1 VADVNRAAYRLLRPL
16 LLRPGP
22 VLAVVCVAA
31 LCAAGTAAGG
41 LLRQRAELAPLALD
55 WAQLIPPGGAGG
67 DSPLAL
73 RGVVLHGM
81 LGLQANQEPER
92 VVRRYS
98 GRRVAID
105 GYVVPL
111 DFDGTRV
118 ATFLLVPYVG
128 ACIHVPPPPPN
139 QIIYVTS
146 TEGADAPA
154 DLFAPVRVT
163 GVLAAEGTATEL
175 AEVGYRLAADEVEVV
190 AD

>member
-1 VADVNRAAYRLLRPL
+1 MNRAAYRLLRPL

-41 LLRQRAELAPLALD
+41 LLRQRAELAPLELD

-67 DSPLAL
+67 DPPLAL

-81 LGLQANQEPER
+81 LGLQVNQEPER

-139 QIIYVTS
+139 QIVYVRMRA
-146 TEGADAPA
+146 GAGLRSIEDAMW
-154 DLFAPVRVT
+154 VT
-163 GVLAAEGTATEL
+163 GTLHAGYKKSALGAAAYTLDGEKLEPYQYT
-175 AEVGYRLAADEVEVV
+175 RP
-190 AD
+190 